1 MDHGRKALIE
11 QIGVVWQHQ
20 SNSDELDLEFTRIH
34 GLAIVQLCD
43 QIMIEEGHRIGS
55 ESWGVSCHA

>member
-1 MDHGRKALIE
+1 MNHGRKALLE

-20 SNSDELDLEFTRIH
+20 TSADELDVEFTRIH

-43 QIMIEEGHRIGS
+43 QIMIEEGRGAGA
-55 ESWGVSCHA
+55 ESWGYGYSA